1 MIFTNKYFPKID
13 SNDQINYLGVDYY
26 SINKPKSYITLEN
39 NNYSSSNTYFP
50 SLDYSISET
59 AKNTSS
65 GSDIADV
72 ITNDKLKFLGATAT
86 HIKSQIDQRS
96 KIRDDHIAD
105 LDSKIIEC
113 DVGLMNMELWPMFSN
128 PMVERRRADLQ
139 NVIQRLEMEKRQEI
153 TKCWKDQSPLYKE
166 LLETLG
172 EHKNVNRRTK
182 MLSGGF

>member
-1 MIFTNKYFPKID
+1 MIFTNKYLPKNT
-13 SNDQINYLGVDYY
+13 SNDQINYLGVDDY
-26 SINKPKSYITLEN
+26 SITKSKSYTTLDK
-39 NNYSSSNTYFP
+39 NNYSTSNTYFP

-59 AKNTSS
+59 AKNTSRGS
-65 GSDIADV
+65 GIADV

-96 KIRDDHIAD
+96 KIRDDQMAD

-113 DVGLMNMELWPMFSN
+113 DVGIMNLESWPMFSN
-128 PMVERRRADLQ
+128 QMIEKRRADLQ

-172 EHKNVNRRTK
+172 EHKNVKRRTK

>member
-1 MIFTNKYFPKID
+1 M
-13 SNDQINYLGVDYY
+13 NYLRENDYP
-26 SINKPKSYITLEN
+26 INKSKSYTSLDK
-39 NNYSSSNTYFP
+39 NNYSTNYTFFP

-59 AKNTSS
+59 AKHSSS

-86 HIKSQIDQRS
+86 HLKSQIDQRL
-96 KIRDDHIAD
+96 KIRDDHIAE

-113 DVGLMNMELWPMFSN
+113 DTGLLNMELWPMFSN
-128 PMVERRRADLQ
+128 PMVEKRRADLQ
-139 NVIQRLEMEKRQEI
+139 NVIQKLEMEKRQEI

-172 EHKNVNRRTK
+172 EHKNVKRRTK
-182 MLSGGF
+182 ILSGGF